1 LICVGADLEPAT
13 LVSAYRLG
21 LFPMPVSR
29 RLAWWSPDPRAVL
42 PLHGVVRSRSLRRS
56 QRRFD
61 VRIDAAFDAV
71 VDGCRKAPR
80 GGGWISPAMAQA
92 YRRLHEMGIAHSVE
106 SWSPDGDLVGGL
118 YGVSL
123 GGLFA
128 GESMFHRAT
137 DASKVA
143 LLGLVDHLIAAG
155 GTRLLDV
162 QWPTPHL
169 GTLGVVAI
177 PRAAYLRQLD
187 AALVLPD
194 AFGSTRPTR

>member
-1 LICVGADLEPAT
+1 MVCVGADLEPAT

-21 LFPMPVSR
+21 LFPMPVAR

-42 PLHGVVRSRSLRRS
+42 PLEAVVRSRSLRRS
-56 QRRFD
+56 QRRFE
-61 VRIDAAFDAV
+61 VRIDTAFDAV
-71 VDGCRKAPR
+71 VDACRTAPR
-80 GGGWISPAMAQA
+80 DGGWITQEMARA
-92 YRRLHEMGIAHSVE
+92 YRRLHALGVAHSVE
-106 SWSPDGDLVGGL
+106 SWSADGHLLGGL

-128 GESMFHRAT
+128 GESMFHQAT

-162 QWPTPHL
+162 QWPTAHL
-169 GTLGVVAI
+169 ASLGVVAI
-177 PRAAYLRQLD
+177 PRPAYLRQLD
-187 AALVLPD
+187 AALLVPD